1 MMSIIHFLNV
11 KNGDCSIIEHTSG
24 NISVIDI
31 CNGNDEFD
39 EKVVLSEAKG
49 NFGQK
54 KHPENPISYLH
65 DMGKEKIFRF
75 ILTHPDMD
83 HMDGFKR
90 LFTEFKVIN
99 FWDIENNK
107 KIENFREGVYKA
119 EDWTYYQLKRK
130 NALHF
135 YDGARALY
143 FNSDESGGNGDYLQI
158 FCPTKDLIKKANENG
173 EYNNASYVLLYNEF
187 GRKILFPG
195 DSEKEEWDILLKNH
209 KSDLT
214 DIDILIAPHHGRTSG
229 GNDEF
234 LKVLRPKLTLFGNAK
249 SKDLNYDA
257 WNNLHLL
264 HYTNNQGGTFL
275 LNIRNQDVT
284 VYCANETFARSEN
297 KDTKYNEQLNAWL
310 LRVIK

>member
-11 KNGDCSIIEHTSG
+11 KTG

-39 EKVVLSEAKG
+39 EKVVLKEVVLSEAKG

-54 KHPENPISYLH
+54 AYPKNPISYLH
-65 DMGKEKIFRF
+65 DMGKEAIFRF

-107 KIENFREGVYKA
+107 KIENFRECVYKE

-135 YDGARALY
+135 YNGDKALY

-158 FCPTKDLIKKANENG
+158 FCPTKDLIKKRMKMATITTLHTYSFIMNLE
-173 EYNNASYVLLYNEF
+173 
-187 GRKILFPG
+187 
-195 DSEKEEWDILLKNH
+195 EKYYFLVTQKK
-209 KSDLT
+209 KSG
-214 DIDILIAPHHGRTSG
+214 IS
-229 GNDEF
+229 F
-234 LKVLRPKLTLFGNAK
+234 
-249 SKDLNYDA
+249 
-257 WNNLHLL
+257 
-264 HYTNNQGGTFL
+264 
-275 LNIRNQDVT
+275 
-284 VYCANETFARSEN
+284 
-297 KDTKYNEQLNAWL
+297 
-310 LRVIK
+310 